1 MRITA
6 ALIAGALAVAGCS
19 STEDR
24 LVTAFVESNPVA
36 GAAEAR
42 CVVDE
47 LVSTYGADGVADELQ
62 ADSPSAGFL
71 DDQGRAMAKCD
82 LVVNTDDDL
91 VRAFMEANSEVSAVE
106 ASCVID
112 TLTEAIGTS
121 ELIATLWLDEIPREF
136 EVSQFKAMFACG
148 IDRDVRSALTEQL
161 IDRGTTAQKA
171 PCVADEIVNRMD
183 VEELDV
189 LISGENTDEF
199 YAKYFNAM
207 EGCGALSSN

>member
-1 MRITA
+1 VRIA
-6 ALIAGALAVAGCS
+6 AGLIAGALVVTGCA

-36 GAAEAR
+36 DAEEAR

-47 LVSTYGADGVADELQ
+47 LVSSYGADGVTDELQ

-71 DDQGRAMAKCD
+71 DNQGRAMAKCD
-82 LVVNTDDDL
+82 VVVNTDEDL
-91 VRAFMEANSEVSAVE
+91 ARAFMEANPDVSVVE

-121 ELIATLWLDEIPREF
+121 ELIATLWLAETPREF
-136 EVSQFKAMFACG
+136 EVAQFKAMFACG
-148 IDRDVRSALTEQL
+148 IDRDVRSALTQQL
-161 IDRGTTAQKA
+161 LARGTPEDKA
-171 PCVADEIVNRMD
+171 PCVADDIVNKMD
-183 VEELDV
+183 LQELDV

-207 EGCGALSSN
+207 EGCGALNSN